1 MAESSRPADAGET
14 PGARRTASLTKQRL
28 VAIGGPLISVV
39 LFAVAASVLHE
50 ALAGYRHGDLVDSL
64 RAIPPSSFLLAALFT
79 AGSYLS
85 LTGYDALALHWA
97 RARLDYRR
105 IALASFIA
113 YVFSHNVGLSF
124 FGGTAVRL
132 RMFTSWGIPAARIAR
147 MLPFNAVTYWLGFLL
162 IGGVA
167 SIAAPLAIPGDWNA
181 SAATSRPF
189 GVVLLAALALYV
201 LQSARH
207 VRSLRL
213 FGHVLELPG
222 LGLTAAQIAV
232 ASVDWLFAASVFIA
246 LLPPAKG
253 LEPQTVL
260 SAFLLAQVLGV
271 ASQVPGGV
279 GVFESLMV
287 VLLGPWLPASAVLGT
302 AVAYRLVYYLLP
314 LLLGIALFASFE
326 LGRRRRLLDPLRRL
340 LGQWAPDVIPHVFT
354 VGIFAAGVVLLL
366 SGSTPAASG
375 RIEWLAGFLPLAV
388 LETSHLLAS
397 VVGVALL
404 FLARALERRVDAA
417 WAATLALLAIGAV
430 LSLLKGLD
438 WEEAALLTLLALLL
452 LPCRRHFHRRSPILS
467 EAFTPGWIVS
477 FLLVFVGTV
486 FVVGLSYRHVEY
498 RSELWWQF
506 AFDAHAPRTLRALLA
521 SAVGAALFG
530 LARLLRPARPPRA
543 PATPAELERAVPL
556 VLRADRA
563 GAHLALLGDKRLLFA
578 EGDAGFLMYG
588 IAGRCW
594 VAMGDPIGPA
604 EARRELAWRF
614 HELVDAHGGMTAF
627 YEVEPENLP
636 LYLDL
641 GLTLH
646 KLGEDAR
653 VPLEDFS
660 LEGSHRRELRSV
672 RRRMEREGACFELV
686 PREGVPSVI
695 DEVARVSDAWLAK
708 KKTREKRFSLGR
720 FEPDYLARTPLAV
733 VRREG
738 RMVAFANV
746 WAPET
751 RNELSIDLMRYDA
764 EAPSGV
770 MDFLFAE
777 LMLWG
782 REQGYAWFGLG
793 MAPLAG
799 LEHHRLAPAWNRLGA
814 LLFRHGENFYNF
826 RGLRAYKA
834 KFDPVWEP
842 RYLASPG
849 RFSLPIVLTQTAT
862 LISGGVIGAVHR

>member
-1 MAESSRPADAGET
+1 MSET
-14 PGARRTASLTKQRL
+14 SGFTKQRL
-28 VAIGGPLISVV
+28 FAVAGPLISVV
-39 LFAVAASVLHE
+39 LFAIAASVLHD
-50 ALAGYRHGDLVDSL
+50 ALAGYRHGDLVATL
-64 RAIPPSSFLLAALFT
+64 RAIPTRALLQAALFT

-85 LTGYDALALHWA
+85 LTGYDALALHWSG
-97 RARLDYRR
+97 ARLDYGR

-124 FGGTAVRL
+124 LGGSAVRL
-132 RMFTSWGIPAARIAR
+132 RMFTSWGIEARRVAR

-162 IGGVA
+162 VGGLA
-167 SIAAPLAIPGDWNA
+167 SVAAPLAIPGDWNA
-181 SAATSRPF
+181 SGATSRPL
-189 GVVLLAALALYV
+189 GIVLLGALALYV
-201 LQSARH
+201 TQSARH
-207 VRSLRL
+207 VRSIRL

-222 LGLTAAQIAV
+222 VGLTTAQIAV
-232 ASVDWLFAASVFIA
+232 ASVDWLFAASVFAA
-246 LLPPAKG
+246 LLPAAPG
-253 LEPQTVL
+253 LAFPTVL

-287 VLLGPWLPASAVLGT
+287 VLLGPWLPGSAVLGA

-314 LLLGIALFASFE
+314 LLLGSALFATFE
-326 LGRRRRLLDPLRRL
+326 VGRRPRLGGPLRRVL
-340 LGQWAPDVIPHVFT
+340 TQWAPDVIPHVFT

-366 SGSTPAASG
+366 SGATPAASG
-375 RIEWLAGFLPLAV
+375 RVERLAGLLPLAV
-388 LETSHLLAS
+388 VETSHLLAS

-417 WAATLALLAIGAV
+417 WAATLALLAAGAV

-438 WEEAALLTLLALLL
+438 WEEATLLSLLGLLL
-452 LPCRRHFHRRSPILS
+452 LPCRRHFHRRSPILA

-477 FLLVFVGTV
+477 FLLVFVGAL

-498 RSELWWQF
+498 RNELWWQF
-506 AFDAHAPRTLRALLA
+506 AFDANAPRTLRALLA
-521 SAVGAALFG
+521 SALGAGLFG
-530 LARLLRPARPPRA
+530 LARLLRPARPRRA
-543 PATPAELERAVPL
+543 PASPAELARAMPL

-563 GAHLALLGDKRLLFA
+563 AAHLALLGDKQLLFA
-578 EGDAGFLMYG
+578 EGDAGLLMYG
-588 IAGRCW
+588 ISGRCW
-594 VAMGDPIGPA
+594 IAMGDPIGPA

-614 HELVDAHGGMTAF
+614 HELVDGHDGMTAF

-641 GLTLH
+641 GLSLH
-646 KLGEDAR
+646 KLGEEAR
-653 VPLEDFS
+653 VRLEDFS

-672 RRRMEREGACFELV
+672 RRRMEREGARFEIL
-686 PREGVPSVI
+686 PRESVPGVL
-695 DEVARVSDAWLAK
+695 DEVARVSQAWLAK

-738 RMVAFANV
+738 RIVAFANV

-751 RNELSIDLMRYDA
+751 RRELSIDLMRYDA
-764 EAPSGV
+764 DAPPGV

-799 LEHHRLAPAWNRLGA
+799 LEQHRLAPLWNRFGA

-826 RGLRAYKA
+826 RGLRSYKA

-862 LISGGVIGAVHR
+862 LISGGVIGSVRR